1 MSSTIKNNN
10 LINNIYDVSQIFQ
23 QRVSFAVW
31 DSNFQGQN
39 TCLIVTDPIFCYHRF
54 LYAAIDC
61 QAANKFQ

>member
-1 MSSTIKNNN
+1 MLAKF
-10 LINNIYDVSQIFQ
+10 FQ